1 MSYNVGALD
10 TLVEQFERIP
20 GIGHKSAQRMAF
32 YVLNMP
38 EEDAKKFADSILG
51 ARQKIHHC
59 KKCCNLTEDEYCSIC
74 SNEARKG
81 TYHVLHGAISPMS
94 GIGPDQL
101 TIKELLNRLDGVQ
114 EVIMA
119 TNPTVEGEA
128 TAMYLSRLLKPMGI
142 RTTRLAYGV
151 PVGATL
157 EYADETTLARAME
170 GRRDI

>member
-74 SNEARKG
+74 SNEARG
-81 TYHVLHGAISPMS
+81 TSTPSSA
-94 GIGPDQL
+94 
-101 TIKELLNRLDGVQ
+101 
-114 EVIMA
+114 
-119 TNPTVEGEA
+119 PTSSRA
-128 TAMYLSRLLKPMGI
+128 RTMCCTAPSLP
-142 RTTRLAYGV
+142 
-151 PVGATL
+151 
-157 EYADETTLARAME
+157 
-170 GRRDI
+170 

>member
-38 EEDAKKFADSILG
+38 EEDAKKFAESILG
-51 ARQKIHHC
+51 ARNKIHHC

-74 SNEARKG
+74 RNEARDQTVVCVVEDPRDVDAFERTHEFKG
-81 TYHVLHGAISPMS
+81 TYH
-94 GIGPDQL
+94 
-101 TIKELLNRLDGVQ
+101 
-114 EVIMA
+114 VIMA